1 MKFTAIILPS
11 IIVSA
16 MAFTPSSVTN
26 VAQSSTELNARPKL
40 AKKKAAV
47 AKGTTDKQAPISF
60 PKPNLPSF
68 QLPWDKPEPVEPVK
82 AGRKIRKKFGSV
94 SNKGKSPALAQRV
107 FDMDLYA
114 PVSDQNDYGARN
126 KKNLKTGQLSKKSYV
141 PDGMSKAQYE
151 KIRAKDTKSK
161 RDNYQKNVAT
171 AGKFSYFYD
180 FYKNRGTDLK
190 DTWRDVTNGHTMAKT
205 KYDWQGDDDMGG
217 FGSTGR

>member
-1 MKFTAIILPS
+1 MKLTAIILPS
-11 IIVSA
+11 VIVSA
-16 MAFTPSSVTN
+16 MAFTPSPVTD
-26 VAQSSTELNARPKL
+26 VARSSTEINARPKL
-40 AKKKAAV
+40 AKNKAAV

-141 PDGMSKAQYE
+141 PDGMSKAQL
-151 KIRAKDTKSK
+151 KDSRERYQIEERQLSEKSK
-161 RDNYQKNVAT
+161 NWAIIEEVVCTR
-171 AGKFSYFYD
+171 
-180 FYKNRGTDLK
+180 
-190 DTWRDVTNGHTMAKT
+190 RDV
-205 KYDWQGDDDMGG
+205 
-217 FGSTGR
+217 